1 MKMHDKKNN
10 NKSNTFIQGLRPFSK
25 SLPQGLKKLLKKGSY
40 NFSNIVDNWVK
51 MVGKDI
57 SNACYPSTI
66 KMSKEMNNGIL
77 ILNVIHGNELTVEY
91 GKQEIIDKINSF
103 FGFKCIKE
111 VKLKVVQEKRILKQ
125 NSTLDEAKIKY
136 NNKLENVNNERLK
149 KSLNKLIEAYNA
161 KHN

>member
-1 MKMHDKKNN
+1 MHDKKNN

-125 NSTLDEAKIKY
+125 NSTLDEANINY

>member
-1 MKMHDKKNN
+1 MHDKKDN
-10 NKSNTFIQGLRPFSK
+10 NKNNTFVQGLRPFSK

-40 NFSNIVDNWVK
+40 NFSNIVDNWFK

-66 KMSKEMNNGIL
+66 KMGKEMNNGIL